1 MNNPD
6 NAPADIEEM
15 RAWMVAHKA
24 QLGIGWEPLS
34 KRVGIANSTLNLFC
48 TGKYAGDCQRVAND
62 IYRYRQLLDS
72 QARIEVDAPTIPGF
86 VATPTARKV
95 LSLLGWAHRG
105 KIIAAAMGPGT
116 GKTMTI
122 EHYRDSVTHCFV
134 ATMAPSTAGV
144 NNMQIEVMA
153 ALGEPEAKGTP
164 QALSRRIRDKV
175 KAMQALIVFDE
186 AQHLSE
192 KAIEEIRS
200 WHDATGVGIAL
211 LGNHEVIG
219 RLEGG
224 SRKAAYAQLY
234 SRVSMRHEQL
244 LPNEIDARALADEWG
259 IAQEDQLKFL
269 ISVAL
274 KPGGLRGMTMVL
286 ELATMIAAAEQRRVE
301 LGDMQD
307 AWLQL
312 SSRPRAA

>member
-15 RAWMVAHKA
+15 RAWMIAHKA
-24 QLGIGWEPLS
+24 QLGIGWDPLG
-34 KRVGIANSTLNLFC
+34 KRVGVAISTLNLFC
-48 TGKYAGDCQRVAND
+48 TGKYAGDQQRVAND
-62 IYRYRQLLDS
+62 VYRYRQLLDS

-86 VATPTARKV
+86 VPTASARKV
-95 LSLLGWAHRG
+95 LSLLTWAHRG
-105 KIIAAAMGPGT
+105 KIVAAAMGPGT
-116 GKTMTI
+116 GKTFSI
-122 EHYRDSVTHCFV
+122 EHYRDSVTNCFV

-144 NNMQIEVMA
+144 NNMQIEMMA
-153 ALGEPEAKGTP
+153 ALGEPDAKGTP

-175 KAMQALIVFDE
+175 KTMQALLVFDE

-244 LPNEIDARALADEWG
+244 LPNEIDARILADAWG
-259 IAQEDQLKFL
+259 IAQDDQIKFL

-286 ELATMIAAAEQRRVE
+286 ELATMIAAAEQR
-301 LGDMQD
+301 LAHIGDMQD

>member
-1 MNNPD
+1 MNNPE

-15 RAWMVAHKA
+15 RAWMIGHKA
-24 QLGIGWEPLS
+24 QLGLGWEPLG
-34 KRVGIANSTLNLFC
+34 KRVGIAGGTLGPWC
-48 TGKYAGDCQRVAND
+48 QGKYGGDNQRVAND
-62 IYRYRQLLDS
+62 VYRYRQLLTS
-72 QARIEVDAPTIPGF
+72 QAQIEVDAPSIPDF
-86 VATPTARKV
+86 VMTPTARKL
-95 LSLLGWAHRG
+95 LSLLSWAHRG
-105 KIIAAAMGPGT
+105 KIIAAATGPGT
-116 GKTMTI
+116 GKTIAI

-134 ATMAPSTAGV
+134 TTMAPSTAGV
-144 NNMQIEVMA
+144 NNMQIEVLA
-153 ALGEPEAKGTP
+153 SLGEPEAKGTP

-175 KAMQALIVFDE
+175 KAMKALIVFDE

-192 KAIEEIRS
+192 KAVEEIRS

-211 LGNHEVIG
+211 LGNKDVIG

-224 SRKAAYAQLY
+224 NRKAAYAQLY

-244 LPNEIDARALADEWG
+244 LPNEIDARVLADAWK
-259 IAQEDQLKFL
+259 IADDEQLRFL

-274 KPGGLRGMTMVL
+274 RPGGLRGMTMVL
-286 ELATMIAAAEQRRVE
+286 ELATMIAASEQRSAS

-312 SSRPRAA
+312 SSRPRSA

>member
-1 MNNPD
+1 MNNPE

-15 RAWMVAHKA
+15 RAWMLGHKA
-24 QLGIGWEPLS
+24 QLGLGWEPLG
-34 KRVGIANSTLNLFC
+34 KRVGIAGGTLGPWC
-48 TGKYAGDCQRVAND
+48 QAKYQGDNQRVAND
-62 IYRYRQLLDS
+62 VYRYRQLLTS
-72 QARIEVDAPTIPGF
+72 QAQIEVDAPTIPGF
-86 VATPTARKV
+86 VKTPTAQKV

-105 KIIAAAMGPGT
+105 KIVAVAMGPGT

-122 EHYRDSVTHCFV
+122 QHYRDSVTHCFV

-144 NNMQIEVMA
+144 NNMLMEVMA
-153 ALGEPEAKGTP
+153 ALGEPDAKGTP
-164 QALSRRIRDKV
+164 QSLSRRVKDKV
-175 KAMQALIVFDE
+175 RSMKALLVIDE

-192 KAIEEIRS
+192 KSVEELRS
-200 WHDATGVGIAL
+200 LHDATGLGL
-211 LGNHEVIG
+211 GLFGNHEVIG

-244 LPNEIDARALADEWG
+244 LPTEIDARVLADAWE
-259 IAQEDQLKFL
+259 IVDDAQLKFL

-274 KPGGLRGMTMVL
+274 RPGGLRGMSMVL
-286 ELATMIAAAEQRRVE
+286 ELATMIAAAEQRRVSV
-301 LGDMQD
+301 GDLQD

-312 SSRPRAA
+312 SSRPRSA

>member
-1 MNNPD
+1 MNNPE

-15 RAWMVAHKA
+15 RAWMLGHKA
-24 QLGIGWEPLS
+24 QLGLGWEPLG
-34 KRVGIANSTLNLFC
+34 KRVGIAGGTLGPWC
-48 TGKYAGDCQRVAND
+48 QAKYQGDNQRVAND
-62 IYRYRQLLDS
+62 VYRYRQLLTS
-72 QARIEVDAPTIPGF
+72 QAQIEVDAPTIPGF
-86 VATPTARKV
+86 VKTPTAQKV

-105 KIIAAAMGPGT
+105 KIVAAAMGPGT

-122 EHYRDSVTHCFV
+122 QHYRDSVTHCFV

-144 NNMQIEVMA
+144 NNMLMEVMA
-153 ALGEPEAKGTP
+153 ALGEPDAKGTP
-164 QALSRRIRDKV
+164 QSLSRRVKDKV
-175 KAMQALIVFDE
+175 RNMKALLVIDE

-192 KAIEEIRS
+192 KSVEELRS
-200 WHDATGVGIAL
+200 LHDATGLGL
-211 LGNHEVIG
+211 GLFGNHEVIG

-244 LPNEIDARALADEWG
+244 LPTEIDARVLADAWE
-259 IAQEDQLKFL
+259 IADDAQLKFL

-274 KPGGLRGMTMVL
+274 RPGGLRGMSMVL
-286 ELATMIAAAEQRRVE
+286 ELATMIAAAEQRRVSV
-301 LGDMQD
+301 GDMQD

-312 SSRPRAA
+312 SSRPRSA

>member
-1 MNNPD
+1 MNNPE

-15 RAWMVAHKA
+15 RAWMVGHKA
-24 QLGIGWEPLS
+24 QLGLGWEPLG
-34 KRVGIANSTLNLFC
+34 KRVGIAGGTLGPWC
-48 TGKYAGDCQRVAND
+48 QAKYQGDNQRVAND
-62 IYRYRQLLDS
+62 VYRYRQLLTS
-72 QARIEVDAPTIPGF
+72 QAQIEVDAPTIPGF
-86 VATPTARKV
+86 VKTPTAQKV

-105 KIIAAAMGPGT
+105 KIVAAAMGPGT

-122 EHYRDSVTHCFV
+122 QHYRDSVTHCFV

-144 NNMQIEVMA
+144 NNMLMEVMA
-153 ALGEPEAKGTP
+153 ALGEPDAKGTP
-164 QALSRRIRDKV
+164 QSLSRRVKDKV
-175 KAMQALIVFDE
+175 RSMKALLVIDE

-192 KAIEEIRS
+192 KSVEELRS
-200 WHDATGVGIAL
+200 LHDATGLGL
-211 LGNHEVIG
+211 GLFGNHEVIG

-244 LPNEIDARALADEWG
+244 LPTEIDARVLADAWE
-259 IAQEDQLKFL
+259 IADDAQLKFL

-274 KPGGLRGMTMVL
+274 RPGGLRGMSMVL
-286 ELATMIAAAEQRRVE
+286 ELATMIAAAEQRRVSV
-301 LGDMQD
+301 GDMQD

-312 SSRPRAA
+312 SSRPRSA

>member
-1 MNNPD
+1 MNNPE

-15 RAWMVAHKA
+15 RAWMVSHKA
-24 QLGIGWEPLS
+24 QLGLGWEPLG
-34 KRVGIANSTLNLFC
+34 KRVGIAGGTLGPWC
-48 TGKYAGDCQRVAND
+48 QAKYQGDNQRVAND
-62 IYRYRQLLDS
+62 VYRYRQLLTS
-72 QARIEVDAPTIPGF
+72 QAQIEVDAPTIPGF
-86 VATPTARKV
+86 VKTPTAQKV

-105 KIIAAAMGPGT
+105 KIVAAAMGPGT

-122 EHYRDSVTHCFV
+122 QHYRDSVTHCFV

-144 NNMQIEVMA
+144 NNMLMEVMA
-153 ALGEPEAKGTP
+153 ALGEPDAKGTP
-164 QALSRRIRDKV
+164 QSLSRRVKDKV
-175 KAMQALIVFDE
+175 RNMKALLVIDE

-192 KAIEEIRS
+192 KSVEELRS
-200 WHDATGVGIAL
+200 LHDATGLGL
-211 LGNHEVIG
+211 GLFGNHEVIG

-244 LPNEIDARALADEWG
+244 LPTEIDARVLADAWD
-259 IAQEDQLKFL
+259 ISDDAQLKFL

-274 KPGGLRGMTMVL
+274 RPGGLRGMSMVL
-286 ELATMIAAAEQRRVE
+286 ELATMIAAAEQRRVTV
-301 LGDMQD
+301 GDMQD

-312 SSRPRAA
+312 SSRPRSA

>member
-1 MNNPD
+1 MNNPE

-15 RAWMVAHKA
+15 RAWMLGHKA
-24 QLGIGWEPLS
+24 QLGLGWEPLG
-34 KRVGIANSTLNLFC
+34 KRVGIAGGTLGPWC
-48 TGKYAGDCQRVAND
+48 QAKYQGDNQRVAND
-62 IYRYRQLLDS
+62 VYRYRQLLTS
-72 QARIEVDAPTIPGF
+72 QAQIEVDAPTIPGF
-86 VATPTARKV
+86 VKTPTAQKV

-105 KIIAAAMGPGT
+105 KIVAAAMGPGT

-122 EHYRDSVTHCFV
+122 QHYRDSVTHCFV

-144 NNMQIEVMA
+144 NNMLMEVMA
-153 ALGEPEAKGTP
+153 ALGEPDAKGTP
-164 QALSRRIRDKV
+164 QSLSRRVKDKV
-175 KAMQALIVFDE
+175 RNMKALLVIDE

-192 KAIEEIRS
+192 KSVEELRS
-200 WHDATGVGIAL
+200 LHDATGLGL
-211 LGNHEVIG
+211 GLFGNHEVIG

-244 LPNEIDARALADEWG
+244 LPTEIDARVLANAWE
-259 IAQEDQLKFL
+259 IADDGQLKFL

-274 KPGGLRGMTMVL
+274 RPGGLRGMSMVL
-286 ELATMIAAAEQRRVE
+286 ELATMIAAAEQRQVGI
-301 LGDMQD
+301 GDMQD

-312 SSRPRAA
+312 SSRPRSA